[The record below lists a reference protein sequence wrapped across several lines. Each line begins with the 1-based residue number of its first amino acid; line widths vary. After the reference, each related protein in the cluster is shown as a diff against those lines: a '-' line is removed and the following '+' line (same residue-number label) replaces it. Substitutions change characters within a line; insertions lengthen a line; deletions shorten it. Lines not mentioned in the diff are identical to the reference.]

1 MKSELYG
8 SFSKPFKIVWILSA
22 LLLAP
27 AAEGLADSTKV
38 PAFPGAEGFGKFT
51 KGGRGGEV
59 YRVTNLDDSGPGS
72 LRYGIKIA
80 KAPRTIVFEVAGTIT
95 LKSPL
100 PVKEKRYLTI
110 AGQTSPGKGITLRD
124 HNFYIKNSKHIVVR
138 YLRVRLGDENK
149 KRRSSPDVMT
159 VDYNDH
165 VILDHL
171 SLSWGID
178 GNSDYRGNSNMTLQW
193 LIYSEALNASL
204 HGKGAHAMASSLRD
218 CFGNTTV
225 HHNIY
230 STSRY
235 RHPTLGSGVTQGGAN
250 WIVDFR
256 NCVNYN
262 WSGTTNLGGLKMNV
276 VGNYYRPGPCT
287 KDRSAQPL
295 RMKDADTTQA
305 RGFAK
310 GNFFY
315 SMPEKFNQDNFTA
328 VNYTNTG
335 HYMSTSRQRW
345 ELKAEIDC
353 GEFAVATQRAKD
365 AYKSCLKYSG
375 CSLVRDTVDER
386 TIANIVEQKGELID
400 SQNDVGGW
408 DRYPIER
415 RPEGWDRDRDGM
427 PDAWE
432 KANGLN
438 PKAPADRNGD
448 RDGDGYTNLEEYLNS
463 LCSDPLGE

>member
-1 MKSELYG
+1 MNSARDR
-8 SFSKPFKIVWILSA
+8 SISHPFGIAWILSA
-22 LLLAP
+22 LFLAL
-27 AAEGLADSTKV
+27 ASEGLADSSQI

-51 KGGRGGEV
+51 KGGRGGDV
-59 YRVTNLDDSGPGS
+59 YQVTNLDDSGPGS
-72 LRYGIKIA
+72 LRHGIESA
-80 KAPRTIVFEVAGTIT
+80 EGPRTIVFEVSGTIA

-100 PVKEKRYLTI
+100 QVEKKRYLTI

-124 HNFYIKNSKHIVVR
+124 RNFSIKHCEHIIVR

-149 KRRSSPDVMT
+149 EPGSSPDVMT

-204 HGKGAHAMASSLRD
+204 HEKGEHAMATSLRD

-230 STSRY
+230 STSRN
-235 RHPTLGSGVTQGGAN
+235 RHPTLGSGVAKGGAN

-276 VGNYYRPGPCT
+276 INNYYRPGPCT
-287 KDRSAQPL
+287 DVSVPPL
-295 RMKDADTTQA
+295 RMKDSDTTKA

-310 GNFFY
+310 GNLFF
-315 SMPEKFNQDNFTA
+315 SMPEEFNRDNFTA

-335 HYMSTSRQRW
+335 NYMSTTRQRW

-353 GEFAVATQRAKD
+353 GEFAVPTQIAED
-365 AYKSCLKYSG
+365 AYRSCLKFSG
-375 CSLVRDTVDER
+375 CSLIRDTVDER
-386 TIANIVEQKGELID
+386 VIADIVEQKGEIID
-400 SQNDVGGW
+400 SQNEVGGW
-408 DRYPIER
+408 DPYPMQR
-415 RPEGWDRDRDGM
+415 RLPDWDRDRDGM
-427 PDAWE
+427 ADEWE
-432 KANGLN
+432 TARNLD
-438 PKAPADRNGD
+438 PKNAEDRNGD
-448 RDGDGYTNLEEYLNS
+448 ADNNGYTNLEEYLNS
-463 LCSDPLGE
+463 LCPQSVD